1 MLHNLTYMELSP
13 RNHYE
18 LKNIA
23 VVAIEKYDTM
33 FIIVLIALTGHAAF
47 AIE

>member
-1 MLHNLTYMELSP
+1 MLHNLTYMELSL
-13 RNHYE
+13 RSHYE
-18 LKNIA
+18 LKNMA
-23 VVAIEKYDTM
+23 VVAIQKHDTM